1 MNDNNSTST
10 SSSDTSTPTTPSA
23 QAARGR
29 KPTPNGRSPSTITIY
44 HGFANQ
50 HTALVRSFVDKI
62 KPSVGVKYNLAWTYG
77 DYLNDIPA
85 RLGTNEALDAATST
99 FVATF
104 QRFSNPEIADTH
116 DVLEQYGL
124 ALASLRK
131 CLSDTVKAKAP
142 ETLCAVLLLMNCQQ
156 FIWSPNGACSSHAEG
171 AAQILRLRGRPGTN
185 DSFERNL
192 LQSLR
197 AVVLFESLFSD
208 RVSFTDREWIDMFD
222 NKEYA
227 LSAEGRAVQC
237 LTRLPN
243 LMRRA
248 KKVLLLQGIDQQSHF
263 ELAVLQHEAQRLRDE
278 LEPSL
283 IDVQKRYEGV
293 SSSTASLSKKHR
305 RSELAGLIHCH
316 YIRTY
321 SIGLAIV
328 IFVNELRI
336 AVSTADRANVLQESH
351 TFALE
356 ILDLAQMACQYRPV
370 GASVMSLSLL
380 AAEIGA
386 ADPSTA
392 WAVRQLR
399 MDYDTDF
406 RDQTASAV
414 TGYDWK
420 LICGRE
426 DACLSSPGGIIQGSY

>member
-1 MNDNNSTST
+1 
-10 SSSDTSTPTTPSA
+10 
-23 QAARGR
+23 
-29 KPTPNGRSPSTITIY
+29 
-44 HGFANQ
+44 
-50 HTALVRSFVDKI
+50 
-62 KPSVGVKYNLAWTYG
+62 
-77 DYLNDIPA
+77 
-85 RLGTNEALDAATST
+85 
-99 FVATF
+99 
-104 QRFSNPEIADTH
+104 
-116 DVLEQYGL
+116 
-124 ALASLRK
+124 
-131 CLSDTVKAKAP
+131 
-142 ETLCAVLLLMNCQQ
+142 
-156 FIWSPNGACSSHAEG
+156 
-171 AAQILRLRGRPGTN
+171 
-185 DSFERNL
+185 
-192 LQSLR
+192 
-197 AVVLFESLFSD
+197 LFSD

-248 KKVLLLQGIDQQSHF
+248 KRVLLQGIDQQSHF

-283 IDVQKRYEGV
+283 VDVQKRYEGV
-293 SSSTASLSKKHR
+293 ASSTASLSKKHL

-321 SIGLAIV
+321 SIGLAIA
-328 IFVNELRI
+328 IFINELRI
-336 AVSTADRANVLQESH
+336 AVSTTDRANVLQESH

-370 GASVMSLSLL
+370 GASVLSLSLL

-392 WAVRQLR
+392 GAVRQLR

-406 RDQTASAV
+406 RGQTASAV